1 MSKLSSTFNL
11 KHAVT
16 ADNGRATSDGRWVP
30 NTDVYVG
37 DEGIVIRAEI
47 AGMRR
52 EDLELTVEGNTLR
65 IRGCRNDDGRPP
77 NCRFLVMEINY
88 GCFESVINL
97 PEDVDLQLAKAV
109 YQNGFLQIDVPR
121 KRKKSTG
128 PRVVPVTHGKE

>member
-1 MSKLSSTFNL
+1 MSKLSSTFHL
-11 KHAVT
+11 KQAVT
-16 ADNGRATSDGRWVP
+16 GDNGRATSDGRWVP

-37 DEGIVIRAEI
+37 DDGIVIRAEI

-65 IRGCRNDDGRPP
+65 IRGCR
-77 NCRFLVMEINY
+77 
-88 GCFESVINL
+88 L
-97 PEDVDLQLAKAV
+97 PEDVDLQQAKAV

-128 PRVVPVTHGKE
+128 PRVVPVSHGKE